1 MKIRINTDVTFIW
14 KLLMEGE
21 AVDWSSYDLTLE
33 IMTPSHSKET
43 IHFTSNGTELTFKYK
58 PNQIGQYFLSAFINR
73 FKEDEQALDVKLFE
87 GVRWSFLQ
95 ENEDEDLIV
104 ETINLSG
111 NIREGHI
118 DLRRYYTKDEI
129 DFNFYTKDEIEAK
142 KFLTGIPNEYITETE
157 LAYKNY
163 STKTELYVINDK
175 FNQYYN
181 KTDIENKNYVT
192 QSYLNNKG
200 YLSSIPSNYVT
211 DSQMQSA
218 INSSQNNIQNTLLNY
233 YNKEQVDSLLENIP
247 QNVIDL
253 SDYYTKYEV
262 EALIDSVNSKDIDLT
277 GYYTKSEIDDLLDD
291 FSGSSGDQPDLSDYY
306 TKTDIDNKNYITQ
319 SQLDN
324 KGYITSI
331 PDEYVTSTELETR
344 IGQIDIP
351 ETDLSG
357 KVDGD
362 GVSKLKVISETDYNN
377 LTQKEPNTLYILL

>member
-1 MKIRINTDVTFIW
+1 
-14 KLLMEGE
+14 
-21 AVDWSSYDLTLE
+21 
-33 IMTPSHSKET
+33 
-43 IHFTSNGTELTFKYK
+43 
-58 PNQIGQYFLSAFINR
+58 
-73 FKEDEQALDVKLFE
+73 
-87 GVRWSFLQ
+87 
-95 ENEDEDLIV
+95 
-104 ETINLSG
+104 
-111 NIREGHI
+111 
-118 DLRRYYTKDEI
+118 
-129 DFNFYTKDEIEAK
+129 
-142 KFLTGIPNEYITETE
+142 

-163 STKTELYVINDK
+163 ATKTELYVINDK
-175 FNQYYN
+175 FNQYYT

-233 YNKEQVDSLLENIP
+233 YNKEQIDSLFENIP
-247 QNVIDL
+247 QDVIDL

-277 GYYTKSEIDDLLDD
+277 GYYTKSEIDSKHFITSIPSEYITETELAYKNYATKSELTGLNENFNSYYTKSEIDDLLDD
-291 FSGSSGDQPDLSDYY
+291 FNGSSGDQPDLSNYY

-357 KVDGD
+357 KIDGD